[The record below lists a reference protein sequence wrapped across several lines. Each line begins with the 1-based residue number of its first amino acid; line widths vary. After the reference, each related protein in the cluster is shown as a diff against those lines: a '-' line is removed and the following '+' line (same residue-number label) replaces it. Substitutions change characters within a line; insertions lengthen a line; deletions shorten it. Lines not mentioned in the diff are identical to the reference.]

1 MDDIESINDWAFPDS
16 RLLTDQQRQ
25 ELCKILFKAL
35 LEIRKLGNEGKVEQA
50 ADVAD
55 AFHNLP
61 IYLWSDKFSLSF
73 FRSFLEEYQ
82 QKYQEAGCFNYVKM
96 LDEVTEACANKS
108 Q

>member
-35 LEIRKLGNEGKVEQA
+35 LEIRKLGNEGKAEQA

-61 IYLWSDKFSLSF
+61 AYL
-73 FRSFLEEYQ
+73 RYNGMRARANRP
-82 QKYQEAGCFNYVKM
+82 AGLLWYDFGIG
-96 LDEVTEACANKS
+96 EP
-108 Q
+108 